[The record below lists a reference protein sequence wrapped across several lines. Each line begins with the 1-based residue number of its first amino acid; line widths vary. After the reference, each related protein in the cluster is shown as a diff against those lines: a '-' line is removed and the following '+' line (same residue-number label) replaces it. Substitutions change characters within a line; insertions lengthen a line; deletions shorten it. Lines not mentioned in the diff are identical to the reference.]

1 MRENYS
7 KVLLKYI
14 SPQAVDIIVDWVI
27 THGIHLRITAERST
41 KLGDFRPNMHKNS
54 GHRITINHNLN
65 QHAFL
70 ITLVHEIAHLINWNI
85 HRDTVKPHGAE
96 WKNIFKEMLLP
107 FLKMDVFPDDLV
119 PTLILYLDNPAAS
132 SCSDVNLMRAL
143 MKYDEE
149 QKILLEEIPAR
160 SIFKLSSGRVF
171 KKGNQRRKYFQC
183 EEIHSGKLYLINPLA
198 EVEPIGS
205 KA

>member
-96 WKNIFKEMLLP
+96 WKNIFNEAIYGSNSLVCSHLN
-107 FLKMDVFPDDLV
+107 LK
-119 PTLILYLDNPAAS
+119 N
-132 SCSDVNLMRAL
+132 
-143 MKYDEE
+143 
-149 QKILLEEIPAR
+149 IPECLQGCER
-160 SIFKLSSGRVF
+160 SIAHL
-171 KKGNQRRKYFQC
+171 N
-183 EEIHSGKLYLINPLA
+183 
-198 EVEPIGS
+198 
-205 KA
+205 